1 MICSAPMHTPD
12 DPLLHTTL
20 GVYRLVRLLG
30 VGGMGRVY
38 LGEHINIGS
47 RVAIKV
53 LAPECGQR
61 KDLIERF
68 FAEARAVN
76 MIRHDNIVS
85 ILDLLTLPDGRPYI
99 VMEFLDGETFSDI
112 IASRNGPAVLFGG
125 LTKVIADVLQGL
137 AAAHEKGIVHRDL
150 KPENIFISSSG
161 RVKIL
166 DFGIAKLAPE
176 LGGAVTN
183 TGSLLGTPHYM
194 SPEQTLGKPVDFRA
208 DIYATGVM
216 LYEALTGRRP
226 FQGDSMFDLM
236 RQHVDA
242 PVPSARLLVPTLP
255 EGLDHIIAMA
265 MAKDPN
271 HRFNSA
277 HVMIAALQNATHTLP
292 PEHWNP
298 VLPTGGPPATRSV
311 GWGSGGSWQTAPAP
325 HVIQQSPSAAQVGNP
340 PSLGISATVPDV
352 GRPSRR
358 GRNAA
363 LAIVAIAAITGIGL
377 FVASRNQGTNH
388 ANSADS
394 AASTTA
400 GTPAGT
406 PATDPANA
414 ALDQKLQDLE
424 AKLAQVQA
432 VGERATQVARAAGAA
447 GSAGPAAAE
456 AGSDNTGDA
465 DADKDPDKD
474 ADTDKDADAD
484 EPAIDAAPARSTYQ
498 PPADLYADALQRAR
512 VLASDVELLRV
523 DADRWPGDSQWQV
536 GGKNGAEFRFVSPS
550 RLKAGNKNCEII
562 VEYTG
567 EGVEVREFVQCT
579 GTVIKMPSCS
589 FKEIRQ
595 LAEGQ
600 GAPHGP
606 AGNYYYFISGKETP
620 RWRVNIAG
628 WDKFVF
634 DTCKP

>member
-1 MICSAPMHTPD
+1 MQTPD

-38 LGEHINIGS
+38 LGEHVNIGS

-76 MIRHDNIVS
+76 MIRHENIVS

-112 IASRNGPAVLFGG
+112 IASRKGPAVFFGG

-150 KPENIFISSSG
+150 KPENIFILASG

-216 LYEALTGRRP
+216 LYEAVTGQRP
-226 FQGDSMFDLM
+226 FHGDSMFDLM

-242 PVPSARLLVPTLP
+242 PVPSARLLVPNLP

-265 MAKDPN
+265 MAKDPS

-277 HVMIAALQNATHTLP
+277 HVMIAALQNATRGLP

-298 VLPTGGPPATRSV
+298 VVPVGEPPADRSV

-325 HVIQQSPSAAQVGNP
+325 YVVQPPASQSE
-340 PSLGISATVPDV
+340 SATVPDV
-352 GRPSRR
+352 GRASRR
-358 GRNAA
+358 GRNAVIA
-363 LAIVAIAAITGIGL
+363 VVAIAAITGMGL
-377 FVASRNQGTNH
+377 FIASRNRSTSQ
-388 ANSADS
+388 ASDS
-394 AASTTA
+394 ASTAPNPAATA
-400 GTPAGT
+400 AR
-406 PATDPANA
+406 
-414 ALDQKLQDLE
+414 DQKLQDLE

-432 VGERATQVARAAGAA
+432 VGERAAQVAHAAG
-447 GSAGPAAAE
+447 
-456 AGSDNTGDA
+456 GSDTETPPTGTGTGT
-465 DADKDPDKD
+465 
-474 ADTDKDADAD
+474 DTDTDTDTGSGSGSGSD
-484 EPAIDAAPARSTYQ
+484 GEHNDDSDDNDGTDAAPAPATYQ
-498 PPADLYADALQRAR
+498 IPADLYADALQRAR

-523 DADRWPGDSQWQV
+523 DADKWPGDSQWQI
-536 GGKNGAEFRFVSPS
+536 GGKNAAEFRFVSPS
-550 RLKAGNKNCEII
+550 RLKSGNKNCEI
-562 VEYTG
+562 VVDYTS
-567 EGVEVREFVQCT
+567 EGVDVREFVQCT
-579 GTVIKMPSCS
+579 GTVIKMPACS
-589 FKEIRQ
+589 FKEVRQ
-595 LAEGQ
+595 LAESQ

-606 AGNYYYFISGKETP
+606 AGNYYFFISGKETP

-628 WDKFVF
+628 WDKIVF
-634 DTCKP
+634 DTCKS